1 MSASLLKFHLLFIQQ
16 PFLHSFK
23 HFLFSSKFQI
33 LIKALRWLRPRLWDL
48 RRRLRDKKLKLY
60 DLAKCP
66 MRKSSKS
73 NVTFF
78 TNQYMVVEFRF
89 VCNSYC
95 YVTWDVLRFIL
106 RSLFLL
112 LLMNGGLL
120 AILRK
125 SKNNCPFKMRQLDF
139 MKAHWNGAFK
149 VIRSQFEILSRH
161 WIKSSRHTVL
171 PNHGFHIYC
180 PNNIIDVLSTGFGLP

>member
-1 MSASLLKFHLLFIQQ
+1 MNVCFFTKVSPTFYSTNWPQFYRRPMQ
-16 PFLHSFK
+16 PFFHSFK

-60 DLAKCP
+60 GLAKCP

-95 YVTWDVLRFIL
+95 YMRCFAFYLEISIFTSFDEWRIVSDFTKVKEQLSIQNEAARL
-106 RSLFLL
+106 HEGSLKW
-112 LLMNGGLL
+112 GLQGH
-120 AILRK
+120 
-125 SKNNCPFKMRQLDF
+125 SKPIWNPF
-139 MKAHWNGAFK
+139 
-149 VIRSQFEILSRH
+149 
-161 WIKSSRHTVL
+161 
-171 PNHGFHIYC
+171 
-180 PNNIIDVLSTGFGLP
+180 